1 MRPSI
6 KLLLCCLFMAG
17 CAEAEAEVAMKAVD
31 FSKPVPPRI
40 LFVECGP
47 LEGIT
52 MYPVPLA
59 GKYTIQGRY
68 QLSSSVSDLSVV
80 DDSVRYP
87 GFDRVVIAIP
97 DDQDSGVNANF
108 FVQGLANGC
117 TGVFAATR
125 MDILPPEE
133 MLSEPSEHGITHSS
147 VVDDVYLD
155 FSKDPKMKE
164 VLDRNALFINALMY
178 VEPRSDGR
186 LVGSATSF
194 LLFEGNA
201 YATRVAR

>member
-1 MRPSI
+1 MRLSI
-6 KLLLCCLFMAG
+6 KLLLCCICLAG

-31 FSKPVPPRI
+31 FSKPVLPHTI
-40 LFVECGP
+40 FVECGP

-59 GKYTIQGRY
+59 GKYTVEGKYR
-68 QLSSSVSDLSVV
+68 LSSSVSDLSVV
-80 DDSVRYP
+80 DYSVQLP
-87 GFDRVVIAIP
+87 GQYRSIVEIP
-97 DDQDSGVNANF
+97 SNRDSGVNANF

-125 MDILPPEE
+125 VDILPPEE
-133 MLSEPSEHGITHSS
+133 TLSEPSEHGITHSS
-147 VVDDVYLD
+147 VVDDVYLE
-155 FSKDPKMKE
+155 FAKDPKTKE
-164 VLDRNALFINALMY
+164 ALDRNALFINALMY
-178 VEPRSDGR
+178 VEPRSDGG

>member
-1 MRPSI
+1 LLCG
-6 KLLLCCLFMAG
+6 LLLAG
-17 CAEAEAEVAMKAVD
+17 YDEAEPEGSAATVD

-40 LFVECGP
+40 FFVECGP

-68 QLSSSVSDLSVV
+68 RLSSSVSDLSVT
-80 DDSVRYP
+80 DNSVKYP
-87 GFDRVVIAIP
+87 GFDRVVITIP

-108 FVQGLANGC
+108 FVQSLASGC

-125 MDILPPEE
+125 VDILPPEE
-133 MLSEPSEHGITHSS
+133 TLSEPSEHGITHSS
-147 VVDDVYLD
+147 VVDDVYLE
-155 FSKDPKMKE
+155 FAKDPKTKE
-164 VLDRNALFINALMY
+164 ALDRNALFMNAFMY
-178 VEPRSDGR
+178 VEPRSDGG
-186 LVGSATSF
+186 LVASATSF

>member
-1 MRPSI
+1 
-6 KLLLCCLFMAG
+6 LCCLFLAG
-17 CAEAEAEVAMKAVD
+17 CAEAEAEVAMKALD

-80 DDSVRYP
+80 DDSVKYP
-87 GFDRVVIAIP
+87 GNDRVIISIP
-97 DDQDSGVNANF
+97 KEQDIGVNANF
-108 FVQGLANGC
+108 FVHGLGNGC
-117 TGVFAATR
+117 TGIFAATR
-125 MDILPPEE
+125 VDINLPED
-133 MLSEPSEHGITHSS
+133 MLEYPSEHGITHSS
-147 VVDDVYLD
+147 VVDDVYLA
-155 FSKDPKMKE
+155 FAKDPKMKE
-164 VLDRNALFINALMY
+164 ALDRNGLFIDALMY
-178 VEPRSDGR
+178 VEPRSDGH

>member
-1 MRPSI
+1 M
-6 KLLLCCLFMAG
+6 KLLLCNLFLAG
-17 CAEAEAEVAMKAVD
+17 CAEAEAEVAMTTVD
-31 FSKPVPPRI
+31 FSKPVPPHTF
-40 LFVECGP
+40 FVECGP

-68 QLSSSVSDLSVV
+68 RLSSSVSDLSVT
-80 DDSVRYP
+80 DNSVKYP
-87 GFDRVVIAIP
+87 GFDRIVITIP

-108 FVQGLANGC
+108 FVQSLASGC

-125 MDILPPEE
+125 VDILPPEE
-133 MLSEPSEHGITHSS
+133 TLSEPSEHGITHSS
-147 VVDDVYLD
+147 VVDDVYLE
-155 FSKDPKMKE
+155 FAKDPKTKE
-164 VLDRNALFINALMY
+164 ALDRNALFMNAFMY
-178 VEPRSDGR
+178 VEPRSDGG
-186 LVGSATSF
+186 LVASATSF

>member
-1 MRPSI
+1 LLCG
-6 KLLLCCLFMAG
+6 LLLAG
-17 CAEAEAEVAMKAVD
+17 YDEAEPEGSAATVD

-40 LFVECGP
+40 FFVECGP

-68 QLSSSVSDLSVV
+68 RLSSSVSDLSVT
-80 DDSVRYP
+80 DNSVKYP
-87 GFDRVVIAIP
+87 GFDRIVITIP

-108 FVQGLANGC
+108 FVQSLASGC

-125 MDILPPEE
+125 VDILPPEE
-133 MLSEPSEHGITHSS
+133 TLSEPSEHGITHSS
-147 VVDDVYLD
+147 VVDDVYLE
-155 FSKDPKMKE
+155 FAKDPKTKE
-164 VLDRNALFINALMY
+164 ALDRNALFMNAFMY
-178 VEPRSDGR
+178 VEPRSDGG
-186 LVGSATSF
+186 LVASATSF